1 MTTVNLQDAF
11 KQYQKED
18 EVTVL
23 EEGEYTLEV
32 IRCAVRGQDKNA
44 LMPVYRVI
52 GGPYAGKTVM
62 AGQLTLTENSKSI
75 FFRNL
80 KGFGVDENFI
90 MQAAGGL
97 KDIADALVGRV
108 VKMKVQ
114 KRQWQGN
121 DRNQFPIG
129 GVMLVSLPS
138 QPGAPQVAAQQAA
151 PVAPQVAAPVQQVPQ
166 QVPPAQPAA
175 AVPAAPV
182 QQVPPPA
189 PAAVEQVPAQ
199 VQQAA
204 PAAQVP
210 PPAAAVVTDPAA
222 TPPPPPPPPAGT
234 APQGTPF

>member
-62 AGQLTLTENSKSI
+62 AGQLTLTENSRSI

-80 KGFGVDENFI
+80 KGFGIEEAFI
-90 MQAAGGL
+90 MQSAGGL
-97 KDIADALVGRV
+97 DDIAKALIGRV

-138 QPGAPQVAAQQAA
+138 QPGAPQAAAQQAA
-151 PVAPQVAAPVQQVPQ
+151 PVAPQVAQPPAAPAVQQQAPPPVQEQA
-166 QVPPAQPAA
+166 PPP
-175 AVPAAPV
+175 PAAPV
-182 QQVPPPA
+182 QQQAPPP
-189 PAAVEQVPAQ
+189 
-199 VQQAA
+199 AA
-204 PAAQVP
+204 PAATAQQTP
-210 PPAAAVVTDPAA
+210 PPPPNPAAA
-222 TPPPPPPPPAGT
+222 PPPPPPPAGG
-234 APQGTPF
+234 APTGTPF

>member
-1 MTTVNLQDAF
+1 MTTVNLQEAF
-11 KQYQKED
+11 KQYQRED

-32 IRCAVRGQDKNA
+32 IRCAVRGQEKNA
-44 LMPVYRVI
+44 LMPVYRVV

-62 AGQLTLTENSKSI
+62 CGQLTLTENSRSI

-80 KGFGVDENFI
+80 RGFGVEESFI
-90 MQAAGGL
+90 MQAANGL
-97 KDIADALVGRV
+97 DDISKALIGRI

-138 QPGAPQVAAQQAA
+138 QPGAPQVAQQQAQPAA
-151 PVAPQVAAPVQQVPQ
+151 PAVPVQQVP
-166 QVPPAQPAA
+166 PA
-175 AVPAAPV
+175 

-189 PAAVEQVPAQ
+189 PPAAVDPATQVQQQAPPPAPAQ
-199 VQQAA
+199 VVPPV
-204 PAAQVP
+204 PAAGAPVAD
-210 PPAAAVVTDPAA
+210 PAAA
-222 TPPPPPPPPAGT
+222 PPPPPPPTG
-234 APQGTPF
+234 APPTGSPF